1 MHVYRS
7 ISEFRA
13 DKKTVL
19 TLGTFDG
26 VHTGHRKIIER
37 LIADARAKGAESLIL
52 TFYPHPRFVVGGH
65 ADFHLLNTQ
74 EEKIG
79 LLEETGLDH
88 LIIHPF
94 DSNFSQLSA
103 ADFVKSV
110 LVDQLNVGKI
120 IIGHDHRFGKGRTAG
135 IHDLI
140 DFGKIHHFDVEQIGP
155 QEVDAVSVSSTK
167 IRKALEAGD
176 IATANAYLGYPY
188 LLSGTVVE
196 GQKLGRTIG
205 FPTANLAIPEAE
217 KLIPRDGV
225 YVVRCDLDGQ
235 TVFGMMNI
243 GFRPTVNGQD
253 RSIEV
258 HFLDTDA
265 NLYGKSISL
274 NVLHRLRDEQKFPS
288 VDVLKSQLLA
298 DLDATRSFIK
308 SV

>member
-7 ISEFRA
+7 ISEFKA

-26 VHTGHRKIIER
+26 VHTGHRKIVER
-37 LIADARAKGAESLIL
+37 LTADARAKGAESLIL
-52 TFYPHPRFVVGGH
+52 TFYPHPRFIVGGH
-65 ADFHLLNTQ
+65 GDFHLLNTQ
-74 EEKIG
+74 DEKIG
-79 LLEETGLDH
+79 LLKDTGLDH
-88 LIIHPF
+88 LVIHPF

-103 ADFVKSV
+103 SEFVKSV
-110 LVDQLNVGKI
+110 LVEQLNVGKI

-155 QEVDAVSVSSTK
+155 LEVDAVSVSSTK
-167 IRKALEAGD
+167 IRKALESGD
-176 IATANAYLGYPY
+176 IGTANAYLGYPY

-205 FPTANLAIPEAE
+205 FPTANLALPEAE

-225 YVVRCDLDGQ
+225 YVVRCELDDQ

-258 HFLDTDA
+258 HFLNTDA
-265 NLYGKSISL
+265 NLYGKSITL
-274 NVLHRLRDEQKFPS
+274 NVLHRLRDEQKFAS
-288 VDVLKSQLLA
+288 VDALKSQLSA
-298 DLDATRSFIK
+298 DLEATRSFVK
-308 SV
+308 SL